1 MFETKSLNKS
11 TVWSLNIFNFFLF
24 GSVGALMT
32 YFPAYFQ
39 SIGVSSFF
47 IGLIM
52 AGGPFISII
61 ANPFWGFVSDKLQNI
76 KRIIIIMSISS
87 LIIIQFVFV
96 FDQLSTMIAVM
107 LIFFFFNNSII
118 PQSNSLIFNTIEG
131 TSYKFGY
138 FRMWGSLGWSI
149 MVMLAGV
156 TLDYIGINNLSLVFS
171 IILIVALLSTIKLP
185 KGKVEGTEKP
195 EKGAYRKLILSNKV
209 FLAFIFLG
217 VLISVPNAINQTFS
231 TLYIL
236 QLDGSEVHIGLNA
249 FIMAVFEIPVFLLLD
264 RYLKQE
270 TKIML
275 RMIIIVSF
283 LFVLRWIL
291 MSIAATPMQ
300 IVLIQALHS
309 VTFGGYFYIGTTL
322 TAKMIPV
329 QFRASGQ
336 ALFAITWGGLSG
348 LIAGTTG
355 GLMFD
360 ALGPSTM
367 YMITT
372 MIALAGTIGFIF
384 LYRYA
389 KKHAIS

>member
-1 MFETKSLNKS
+1 
-11 TVWSLNIFNFFLF
+11 
-24 GSVGALMT
+24 MT

-52 AGGPFISII
+52 AGGPFISIL
-61 ANPFWGFVSDKLQNI
+61 ANPFWGYISDKLQNI
-76 KRIIIIMSISS
+76 KRIIMIMSFCS
-87 LIIIQFVFV
+87 LLIVQFVFM
-96 FDQLSTMIAVM
+96 FDQLSIMIAIM
-107 LIFFFFNNSII
+107 LVFFFFNNSII

-131 TSYKFGY
+131 TTYKFGY

-149 MVMLAGV
+149 MVMLAGF
-156 TLDYIGINNLSLVFS
+156 TLDKIGIHNLSIVFS
-171 IILIVALLSTIKLP
+171 IILIVALISTIKLP
-185 KGKVEGTEKP
+185 QGRVEGTEKP
-195 EKGAYRKLILSNKV
+195 EKGAYRRLILSNKI

-236 QLDGSEVHIGLNA
+236 QLGGSEVHIGWNA
-249 FIMAVFEIPVFLLLD
+249 FIMAAFEIPVFLLLD

-270 TKIML
+270 VKIML
-275 RMIIIVSF
+275 RMIILVSF
-283 LFVLRWIL
+283 LFVLRWVL
-291 MSIAATPMQ
+291 MSIAASPVQ
-300 IVLIQALHS
+300 IVLIQILHS

-322 TAKMIPV
+322 TAKMIPL

-360 ALGPSTM
+360 SLGPSTM

-372 MIALAGTIGFIF
+372 CIALVGTIGFIF

-389 KKHAIS
+389 KKHAN